1 MTATAAATAAPP
13 AAGVDRFT
21 LTIPSDTAAGMAAQE
36 RILGKLETLGYEGRD
51 LFGWRLSLEEAL
63 MNAIKHG
70 NRMSEEKVVRVK
82 CELSSDV
89 STVVVTDEGEGFDPD
104 EVADPTAE
112 ENLDRPGGRGILL
125 MRNFMSRVAY
135 ADRGRQLTLVQERS
149 AA

>member
-1 MTATAAATAAPP
+1 MTATAPATAAPP

-89 STVVVTDEGEGFDPD
+89 ATVVVTDEGEGFDPD

>member
-1 MTATAAATAAPP
+1 MTAAAATAVPDVT
-13 AAGVDRFT
+13 GTVDRFT

-36 RILGKLETLGYEGRD
+36 RILAKLESLGYEGRD
-51 LFGWRLSLEEAL
+51 IFGWRLSLEEAL

-70 NRMSEEKVVRVK
+70 NRLAEDKVVRVA
-82 CELSSDV
+82 CELSAKV
-89 STVVVTDEGEGFDPD
+89 SKVVVTDQGEGFDPE
-104 EVADPTAE
+104 EVPDCTEE
-112 ENLDRPGGRGILL
+112 ENLERPGGRGIML